1 VWYWILG
8 LAAARGG
15 IGWVISNELLGGDV
29 LRAGALAEV
38 GTSDIYLD
46 PYILVAQEDR
56 WSEPRLAAFREW
68 LTNRLAADSTGT
80 PALAKAPVVRLVH
93 QRRP

>member
-1 VWYWILG
+1 M
-8 LAAARGG
+8 AFASRARRGARRG
-15 IGWVISNELLGGDV
+15 QGVAIANALIAGED